1 VYNEAIKPTSI
12 QGAQMLLREP
22 FASLEG
28 RTAVV
33 TGGARGIGLQIA
45 VSLRS
50 VGMSLL
56 LIDRDGDELGRA
68 VKAVPAEDGTGE
80 VAGVTADLGADDLA
94 AVETALDGL
103 APVAVWV
110 NNAGGVSHQAAE
122 DTDPATFE
130 GLFRNN
136 VVSALRGG
144 QVAYRRMTADGA
156 TGGAIVN
163 ITSLVTEKVLPERL
177 SYSTSKAALGNVTRH
192 MAQEWGPHGIRVN
205 AVSPGYIDSRLTQ
218 WPDDDPRQISK
229 LATMGTLALR
239 RLGQASD
246 IADTVLYLVSP
257 LASYVT
263 GQTIFVDGG
272 WHLT

>member
-1 VYNEAIKPTSI
+1 
-12 QGAQMLLREP
+12 MLLREP
-22 FASLEG
+22 FASLG
-28 RTAVV
+28 GHTAVV

-45 VSLRS
+45 SALRQID
-50 VGMSLL
+50 MSI
-56 LIDRDGDELGRA
+56 LIFDLDGDALDRA
-68 VKAVPAEDGTGE
+68 VTELANDEGPGE
-80 VAGVTADLGADDLA
+80 VAGVTADLGTADM
-94 AVETALDGL
+94 AVIDGGL
-103 APVAVWV
+103 NGMPPLAVWV
-110 NNAGGVSHQAAE
+110 NNAGGVSHQAAQ

-130 GLFRNN
+130 RLFRNN

-144 QVAYRRMTADGA
+144 QVAYRRMTAEGA

-163 ITSLVTEKVLPERL
+163 ITSLVTEKVMPERL

-192 MAQEWGPHGIRVN
+192 MAQEWGPKGIRVN

-218 WPDDDPRQISK
+218 WADDDPRQISK
-229 LATMGTLALR
+229 LQTVNSLALR

-246 IADTVLYLVSP
+246 IAQTVLYLVSP

>member
-1 VYNEAIKPTSI
+1 MS
-12 QGAQMLLREP
+12 LREP
-22 FASLEG
+22 FASLSG

-33 TGGARGIGLQIA
+33 TGSARGIGYEIA
-45 VSLRS
+45 GQLRAI
-50 VGMSLL
+50 GMSLL
-56 LIDRDGDELGRA
+56 LIDKDGDELGRA
-68 VKAVPAEDGTGE
+68 VKSMAAAQGASTGGAGG
-80 VAGVTADLGADDLA
+80 VAGVAADLGADDLA
-94 AVETALDGL
+94 AVESALARL

-144 QVAYRRMTADGA
+144 QLAYRQMTADGA
-156 TGGAIVN
+156 DGGAIVN
-163 ITSLVTEKVLPERL
+163 ITSLVTEKVMPERL

-192 MAQEWGPHGIRVN
+192 MAQEWGPSGIRVN

-218 WPDDDPRQISK
+218 WPADDPRQISK
-229 LATMGTLALR
+229 LATVNALALR
-239 RLGQASD
+239 RLGQATD
-246 IADTVLYLVSP
+246 IANTVLYLISP

>member
-1 VYNEAIKPTSI
+1 
-12 QGAQMLLREP
+12 MLLREP
-22 FASLEG
+22 FASLSG

-33 TGGARGIGLQIA
+33 TGSARGIGYEIA
-45 VSLRS
+45 TELRA

-56 LIDRDGDELGRA
+56 LIDKDGDELSRA
-68 VKAVPAEDGTGE
+68 VKTMAGAEGSGE
-80 VAGVTADLGADDLA
+80 VAGVTADLGTDDLA
-94 AVETALDGL
+94 AVESALSQL

-144 QVAYRRMTADGA
+144 QLAYRQMTAEGA
-156 TGGAIVN
+156 DGGAIVN
-163 ITSLVTEKVLPERL
+163 ITSLVTEKVMPVRL

-192 MAQEWGPHGIRVN
+192 MAQEWGPKGIRVN

-218 WPDDDPRQISK
+218 WPADDPRQISK
-229 LATMGTLALR
+229 LETVNALALR
-239 RLGQASD
+239 RLGQATD
-246 IADTVLYLVSP
+246 IANTVLYLVSP

>member
-1 VYNEAIKPTSI
+1 
-12 QGAQMLLREP
+12 MLLREP
-22 FASLEG
+22 FAGLSG

-33 TGGARGIGLQIA
+33 TGSARGIGYEVATQ
-45 VSLRS
+45 LRAI
-50 VGMSLL
+50 GMSLL
-56 LIDRDGDELGRA
+56 LIDKDGGELGRA
-68 VKAVPAEDGTGE
+68 AAALRTDDGAGDVAE
-80 VAGVTADLGADDLA
+80 VTADLGTDDLA
-94 AVETALDGL
+94 ALESALDGL

-110 NNAGGVSHQAAE
+110 NSAGGVSHQAAQ

-144 QVAYRRMTADGA
+144 QLAYRRMTVEGADGG
-156 TGGAIVN
+156 TIVN
-163 ITSLVTEKVLPERL
+163 ITSMVTEKVLPERL

-192 MAQEWGPHGIRVN
+192 MAQEWGPKGIRVN

-218 WPDDDPRQISK
+218 WPADDPRQISK
-229 LATMGTLALR
+229 LATMNTLALR
-239 RLGQASD
+239 RLGQATD
-246 IADTVLYLVSP
+246 VAHTVLYLVSP

>member
-1 VYNEAIKPTSI
+1 
-12 QGAQMLLREP
+12 MLLREP

-28 RTAVV
+28 HTAVV
-33 TGGARGIGLQIA
+33 TGGARGIGFQVA
-45 VSLRS
+45 DSLRS
-50 VGMSLL
+50 IGMSLL
-56 LIDRDGDELGRA
+56 LIDRDGDELDRA
-68 VKAVPAEDGTGE
+68 VKAMRAAEGTGE

-94 AVETALDGL
+94 GVETALDEL
-103 APVAVWV
+103 APVTVWV

-144 QVAYRRMTADGA
+144 QLAFRRMTAAGA
-156 TGGAIVN
+156 AGRAIVN

-246 IADTVLYLVSP
+246 IADTVLYLISP

>member
-1 VYNEAIKPTSI
+1 
-12 QGAQMLLREP
+12 MLLREP
-22 FASLEG
+22 FTSLEG
-28 RTAVV
+28 DTAVV
-33 TGGARGIGLQIA
+33 TGGARGIGYEVA
-45 VSLRS
+45 SSLRS

-56 LIDRDGDELGRA
+56 LIDRDGDELDRA
-68 VKAVPAEDGTGE
+68 ADAIRSVPGDGD
-80 VAGVTADLGADDLA
+80 VAGVLADLGAYELG
-94 AVETALDGL
+94 AVESALYQL
-103 APVAVWV
+103 PPVAVWV

-130 GLFRNN
+130 WLFRNN

-144 QVAYRRMTADGA
+144 QLAFRRMTA
-156 TGGAIVN
+156 GGAIVN

-177 SYSTSKAALGNVTRH
+177 SYSTSKAALENVTRH
-192 MAQEWGPHGIRVN
+192 MAQEWGPRGIRVN

-229 LATMGTLALR
+229 MTTVNSLALR
-239 RLGQASD
+239 RLGQATD
-246 IADTVLYLVSP
+246 IAQTVLYLISP

>member
-1 VYNEAIKPTSI
+1 MP
-12 QGAQMLLREP
+12 LREP

-33 TGGARGIGLQIA
+33 TGSARGIGYEIA
-45 VSLRS
+45 GTLRS

-56 LIDRDGDELGRA
+56 LIDKDGGELARA
-68 VKAVPAEDGTGE
+68 AETMRHSTRQSEGKGD
-80 VAGVTADLGADDLA
+80 VAAVTADLGADDLA
-94 AVETALDGL
+94 GVETALDGL

-130 GLFRNN
+130 ALFRNN

-144 QVAYRRMTADGA
+144 QLAYRRMTAASA

-163 ITSLVTEKVLPERL
+163 ITSLVTEKVMPERL

-192 MAQEWGPHGIRVN
+192 MAQEWGPKGIRVN

-218 WPDDDPRQISK
+218 WAADDPRQLSK
-229 LATMGTLALR
+229 LATVDTLALR

-246 IADTVLYLVSP
+246 IAQTVLYLVSP

-272 WHLT
+272 WHLI

>member
-1 VYNEAIKPTSI
+1 
-12 QGAQMLLREP
+12 MLLREP
-22 FASLEG
+22 FASLSG

-33 TGGARGIGLQIA
+33 TGSARGIGYEIA
-45 VSLRS
+45 GELRT

-56 LIDRDGDELGRA
+56 LIDKDGDELGRA
-68 VKAVPAEDGTGE
+68 VKTLQGAEGSGE
-80 VAGVTADLGADDLA
+80 VAGVTADLGTDDLA
-94 AVETALDGL
+94 AVESALGQL
-103 APVAVWV
+103 APVAAWV

-122 DTDPATFE
+122 DTDPATFA

-144 QVAYRRMTADGA
+144 QLAYRQMTADGA
-156 TGGAIVN
+156 DGGAIVN
-163 ITSLVTEKVLPERL
+163 ITSLVTEKVMPERL

-192 MAQEWGPHGIRVN
+192 MAQEWGPRGIRVN

-218 WPDDDPRQISK
+218 WPADDPRQISK
-229 LATMGTLALR
+229 LATVDALALR
-239 RLGQASD
+239 RLGQATD
-246 IADTVLYLVSP
+246 IANTVLYLVSP

>member
-1 VYNEAIKPTSI
+1 
-12 QGAQMLLREP
+12 MLLREP
-22 FASLEG
+22 FASLSG

-33 TGGARGIGLQIA
+33 TGSARGIGYEIA
-45 VSLRS
+45 TELRA

-56 LIDRDGDELGRA
+56 LIDKDGDELGRA
-68 VKAVPAEDGTGE
+68 VKTLQGAEGSGE
-80 VAGVTADLGADDLA
+80 VAGATADLGTDDLA
-94 AVETALDGL
+94 AVESALGQL
-103 APVAVWV
+103 APVAAWV

-144 QVAYRRMTADGA
+144 QLAYRQMTADGA
-156 TGGAIVN
+156 DGGAIVN
-163 ITSLVTEKVLPERL
+163 ITSLVTEKVMPERL

-192 MAQEWGPHGIRVN
+192 MAQEWGPRGIRVN

-218 WPDDDPRQISK
+218 WPADDPRQISK
-229 LATMGTLALR
+229 LATVDALALR
-239 RLGQASD
+239 RLGQATD
-246 IADTVLYLVSP
+246 IANTVLYLVSP

>member
-1 VYNEAIKPTSI
+1 MS
-12 QGAQMLLREP
+12 LREP
-22 FASLEG
+22 FAGLSG

-33 TGGARGIGLQIA
+33 TGSARGIGYEVATQ
-45 VSLRS
+45 LRAI
-50 VGMSLL
+50 GMSLL
-56 LIDRDGDELGRA
+56 LIDKDGAELGRA
-68 VKAVPAEDGTGE
+68 AAALRTDEGKCE
-80 VAGVTADLGADDLA
+80 VAEATADLGTDDLTAVA
-94 AVETALDGL
+94 AALDGL
-103 APVAVWV
+103 PPVAVWV

-130 GLFRNN
+130 ALFRNN

-144 QVAYRRMTADGA
+144 QLAYRRMTAEGGD
-156 TGGAIVN
+156 GGAIVN
-163 ITSLVTEKVLPERL
+163 ITSLVTEKVMPERL

-192 MAQEWGPHGIRVN
+192 MAQEWGPKGIRVN

-229 LATMGTLALR
+229 LATVNALALR
-239 RLGQASD
+239 RLGQATD
-246 IADTVLYLVSP
+246 IANTVLYLVSP
-257 LASYVT
+257 LAAYVT

>member
-1 VYNEAIKPTSI
+1 
-12 QGAQMLLREP
+12 MLLREP
-22 FASLEG
+22 FASLSG

-33 TGGARGIGLQIA
+33 TGSARGIGYEIA
-45 VSLRS
+45 GELRA

-56 LIDRDGDELGRA
+56 LIDKDGDELGRA
-68 VKAVPAEDGTGE
+68 VKTMQGAEGSGE
-80 VAGVTADLGADDLA
+80 VAGVTADLGTGDLA
-94 AVETALDGL
+94 AVESALGQL
-103 APVAVWV
+103 APVAAWV

-144 QVAYRRMTADGA
+144 QLAYRQMTADGA
-156 TGGAIVN
+156 DGGAIVN
-163 ITSLVTEKVLPERL
+163 ITSLVTEKVMPERL

-192 MAQEWGPHGIRVN
+192 MAQEWGPKGIRVN

-218 WPDDDPRQISK
+218 WPADDPRQISK
-229 LATMGTLALR
+229 LATVDALALR
-239 RLGQASD
+239 RLGQAAD
-246 IADTVLYLVSP
+246 IANTVLYLVSP

>member
-1 VYNEAIKPTSI
+1 MMP
-12 QGAQMLLREP
+12 LREP

-33 TGGARGIGLQIA
+33 TGSARGIGYEIA
-45 VSLRS
+45 WALRL

-56 LIDRDGDELGRA
+56 LIDKDGDELGRA
-68 VKAVPAEDGTGE
+68 VEAIRRSEAPGD
-80 VAGVTADLGADDLA
+80 VAAVTADLGADDLA
-94 AVETALDGL
+94 GVETALDGL

-122 DTDPATFE
+122 VTDPATFE
-130 GLFRNN
+130 ALFRNN

-144 QVAYRRMTADGA
+144 QLAYRRMTAA
-156 TGGAIVN
+156 SETGGAIVN
-163 ITSLVTEKVLPERL
+163 ITSLVTEKVMPERL

-192 MAQEWGPHGIRVN
+192 MAQEWGPRGIRVN

-218 WPDDDPRQISK
+218 WAADDPRQISK
-229 LATMGTLALR
+229 LATVGTLALR

-246 IADTVLYLVSP
+246 IAQTVLYLVSP

-272 WHLT
+272 WHLI

>member
-1 VYNEAIKPTSI
+1 MP
-12 QGAQMLLREP
+12 LREP

-33 TGGARGIGLQIA
+33 TGSARGIGYEIA
-45 VSLRS
+45 GTLRS

-56 LIDRDGDELGRA
+56 LIDKDGDELGRA
-68 VKAVPAEDGTGE
+68 AETLQRAVGKGAQGD
-80 VAGVTADLGADDLA
+80 VAAVTADLGADDLA
-94 AVETALDGL
+94 GVETALDGL

-130 GLFRNN
+130 ALFRNN

-144 QVAYRRMTADGA
+144 QLAYRRMTAGGA

-163 ITSLVTEKVLPERL
+163 ITSLVTEKVMPERL

-192 MAQEWGPHGIRVN
+192 MAQEWGPKGIRVN

-218 WPDDDPRQISK
+218 WAADDPRQLSK
-229 LATMGTLALR
+229 LATVDTLALR

-246 IADTVLYLVSP
+246 IAQTVLYLVSP

-272 WHLT
+272 WHLI

>member
-1 VYNEAIKPTSI
+1 
-12 QGAQMLLREP
+12 MLREP
-22 FASLEG
+22 FASLAG

-33 TGGARGIGLQIA
+33 TGGARGIGYEVASQLRA
-45 VSLRS
+45 VGL
-50 VGMSLL
+50 SLL
-56 LIDRDGDELGRA
+56 LIDKDGDELGRA
-68 VKAVPAEDGTGE
+68 AKAVRGAEGDGD
-80 VAGVTADLGADDLA
+80 VAEVTADLGLDDLA
-94 AVETALDGL
+94 AVERVLDGL

-122 DTDPATFE
+122 NTDPATFE
-130 GLFRNN
+130 GVFRNN
-136 VVSALRGG
+136 VTSALRGG
-144 QVAYRRMTADGA
+144 QLAYRRMTATGA
-156 TGGAIVN
+156 DGGAIVN

-192 MAQEWGPHGIRVN
+192 MAQEWGPRGIRVN

-218 WPDDDPRQISK
+218 WPDDDPRQVSK
-229 LATMGTLALR
+229 LATMSGLALR
-239 RLGQASD
+239 RLGQAAD
-246 IADTVLYLVSP
+246 IANTVLYLVSP

>member
-1 VYNEAIKPTSI
+1 MMP
-12 QGAQMLLREP
+12 LREP

-33 TGGARGIGLQIA
+33 TGSARGIGYEIA
-45 VSLRS
+45 WALRS

-56 LIDRDGDELGRA
+56 LIDKDGDELGRA
-68 VKAVPAEDGTGE
+68 AENIRGE
-80 VAGVTADLGADDLA
+80 AQGDVAAVTADLGADDLA
-94 AVETALDGL
+94 GVETALDGL

-122 DTDPATFE
+122 VTDPATFE
-130 GLFRNN
+130 ALFRNN

-144 QVAYRRMTADGA
+144 QLAYRRMTAA
-156 TGGAIVN
+156 SETGGAIVN
-163 ITSLVTEKVLPERL
+163 ITSLVTEKVMPERL

-192 MAQEWGPHGIRVN
+192 MAQEWGPRGIRVN

-218 WPDDDPRQISK
+218 WAADDPRQISK
-229 LATMGTLALR
+229 LATVGTLALR

-246 IADTVLYLVSP
+246 IAQTVLYLVSP

-272 WHLT
+272 WHLI

>member
-1 VYNEAIKPTSI
+1 
-12 QGAQMLLREP
+12 MLLREP
-22 FASLEG
+22 FASLSG

-33 TGGARGIGLQIA
+33 TGSARGIGYEIA
-45 VSLRS
+45 TELRA

-56 LIDRDGDELGRA
+56 LIDKDGDELGRA
-68 VKAVPAEDGTGE
+68 VKNLQGAEGSGE
-80 VAGVTADLGADDLA
+80 VAGATADLGTDDLA
-94 AVETALDGL
+94 AVESALGQL
-103 APVAVWV
+103 APVAAWV

-144 QVAYRRMTADGA
+144 QLAYRQMTADGA
-156 TGGAIVN
+156 DGGAIVN
-163 ITSLVTEKVLPERL
+163 ITSLVTEKVMPERL

-192 MAQEWGPHGIRVN
+192 MAQEWGPSGIRVN

-218 WPDDDPRQISK
+218 WPADDPRQISK
-229 LATMGTLALR
+229 LATVDALALR
-239 RLGQASD
+239 RLGQATD
-246 IADTVLYLVSP
+246 IANTVLYLVSP

>member
-1 VYNEAIKPTSI
+1 
-12 QGAQMLLREP
+12 MLLREP
-22 FASLEG
+22 FVSLG
-28 RTAVV
+28 DRTAVV
-33 TGGARGIGLQIA
+33 TGGARGIGYEIA
-45 VSLRS
+45 SSLRQI
-50 VGMSLL
+50 GMSLL
-56 LIDRDGDELGRA
+56 LIDLDGAALGHAVEELGN
-68 VKAVPAEDGTGE
+68 AEGTGE
-80 VAGVTADLGADDLA
+80 VAAVTADLGTDDLA
-94 AVETALDGL
+94 AVDSALDGL
-103 APVAVWV
+103 APLAAWV

-130 GLFRNN
+130 RLFRNN

-144 QVAYRRMTADGA
+144 QVAYRKMTAEGA

-163 ITSLVTEKVLPERL
+163 ITSLVTEKVMPERL

-192 MAQEWGPHGIRVN
+192 MAQEWGPKGIRVN

-218 WPDDDPRQISK
+218 WPADDPRQISK
-229 LATMGTLALR
+229 LATVNGLALR

-246 IADTVLYLVSP
+246 IAQTVLFLISP